1 MLFLSIIRGLLPTC
15 LGGQHSAGV
24 RQPQPYAVGSLS
36 SLLTRLICNCTILPS
51 GKAPQVQRHKPHR
64 LLSCRVGFVAVCQQ
78 APLVQ
83 VQAAVW
89 SPFSAAGS
97 VPVIE
102 GQRQISSR
110 PMPPQLQAAAPCT
123 LPAADRV
130 AVIEG

>member
-1 MLFLSIIRGLLPTC
+1 MQDAILSIIRGLLPTC

-24 RQPQPYAVGSLS
+24 RQPQPYAVS

-51 GKAPQVQRHKPHR
+51 GKVPQAQRHKPHR
-64 LLSCRVGFVAVCQQ
+64 LLSCRVGFVAVCQE

-89 SPFSAAGS
+89 SPFSAADS
-97 VPVIE
+97 VPVLR
-102 GQRQISSR
+102 GQRQIRSR
-110 PMPPQLQAAAPCT
+110 PMPPQLQATAPCT
-123 LPAADRV
+123 LPAADRR